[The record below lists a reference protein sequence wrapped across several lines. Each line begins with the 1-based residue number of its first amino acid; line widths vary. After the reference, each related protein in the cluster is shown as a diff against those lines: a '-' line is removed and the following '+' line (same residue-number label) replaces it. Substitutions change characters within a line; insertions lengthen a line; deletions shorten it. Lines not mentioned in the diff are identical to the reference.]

1 MPLDGAGDTSLVG
14 NLVAT
19 GLEFVGRRAEL
30 DIASTALESAR
41 AGNPQILLIE
51 GEPGIGKTAFVHH
64 FLSQAPDVAVL
75 EASGEE
81 SEAALDYGVA
91 DQLFARAATES
102 NLEPVKE
109 QLGAGTHRSAF
120 AVGAGLLAML
130 GSLQDRAPVALLI
143 DDAHWLDPSSAG
155 ALLFALRRLYA
166 DRILVLIVARP
177 DGVSQLGPS
186 WLKLLN
192 ESERVRR
199 LTLAGLSA
207 REVGLLAGS
216 LGFGGLTTP
225 AAERLREH
233 TGGHPLYARALLREL
248 PAEALAFEHGP
259 LPAPRSFAAAVVARL
274 TNVGTDAQDLVA
286 AAAVAGAR
294 CPLTLAGKL
303 AGLSDPLPALEE
315 ALAAEL
321 LALVPARI
329 PDEVTF
335 PHPLV
340 RAAIYDDLSL
350 TKRRQLNLACAAL
363 TSGWASLPHRVAASP
378 GSDDTL
384 AAELEV
390 AGEERAAEGNLAAA
404 ADSLLWA
411 SRVAASA
418 DMREGTL
425 LRAVEC
431 LLLAGEVPRAQALR
445 DAVLACNDGPHR
457 SFIVALFTAF
467 AGNLADACV
476 ALRELAE
483 RSDTAATPGLF
494 GRVSAP
500 LSVLYGY
507 LGAGDEAVTWAR
519 RALDSDGLVSTA
531 RMTATQ
537 GLAQGLLVSGRGEE
551 GIAAL
556 GSASAERMRPKPFE
570 AELVATRG
578 TIKAWWGDLPGAVN
592 DLTAVIRWSRAGSPV
607 RSLPNAYGALA
618 EVEYRLGRWEDALTH
633 AEVAVSLAVDT
644 DRAWDLP
651 FVHAV
656 ASYVHAGRGNWA
668 LAQDHAEVARQAAMV
683 ARLPVGFYYSH
694 LATAHLMWVRGD
706 WEAML
711 SSLGPFRQHTWPGG
725 ARGLGQYVGWL
736 LEAEAL
742 IHTDR
747 VEDAAQVLDQTER
760 AIAKSQIDLARAE
773 VWRLRGVLAQAERR
787 LPDAHAAF
795 DRAREAVVTADSP
808 FAEARLDLA
817 VGSFLRKTG
826 SRNAAASA
834 LRAAR
839 ERFERLRAAPFIERC
854 EAELSACGLRTRGRD
869 GQDDYELTAREQV
882 VAALV
887 ASGKTNREVASE
899 LYLSTKAVEYHLA
912 NIFRKVGVRSRHQL
926 SARLSAQP

>member
-1 MPLDGAGDTSLVG
+1 VG

-19 GLEFVGRRAEL
+19 GPEFVGRRAEL
-30 DIASTALESAR
+30 DIASAALESAR
-41 AGNPQILLIE
+41 ASNPQILLIE
-51 GEPGIGKTAFVHH
+51 GEPGIGKTAFVHE
-64 FLSQAPDVAVL
+64 FLSQATDVMVL

-81 SEAALDYGVA
+81 TEAALEYGVA
-91 DQLFARAATES
+91 DQLFARAATDS
-102 NLEPVKE
+102 NPEAVKGE
-109 QLGAGTHRSAF
+109 RGTASHASAF
-120 AVGAGLLAML
+120 AVGAELLTML

-143 DDAHWLDPSSAG
+143 DDAQWLDPSSAG
-155 ALLFALRRLYA
+155 ALLFALRRLYVE
-166 DRILVLIVARP
+166 RILVLIVARP
-177 DGVSQLGPS
+177 DGVSHLGPS
-186 WLKLLN
+186 WQKLLN

-199 LTLAGLSA
+199 LTLSGLSA

-216 LGFGGLTTP
+216 LGHGGLTIP

-248 PAEALAFEHGP
+248 PAEALVFEHGP

-329 PDEVTF
+329 PTEVTF
-335 PHPLV
+335 AHPLV
-340 RAAIYDDLSL
+340 RAAIYDDLSP
-350 TKRRQLNLACAAL
+350 TKRRELNLTCAEL

-378 GSDDTL
+378 GSDDAL
-384 AAELEV
+384 AAELV
-390 AGEERAAEGNLAAA
+390 LAGEERAAEGNLAAA

-411 SRVAASA
+411 SRVAASDDA
-418 DMREGTL
+418 REAAL

-431 LLLAGEVPRAQALR
+431 LQLAGEVPRAQALR
-445 DAVLACNDGPHR
+445 DSVLACNDGPHK
-457 SFIVALFTAF
+457 SFIVALLTAF
-467 AGNLADACV
+467 AGNLADAGV

-483 RSDTAATPGLF
+483 RPDTAATPGLP
-494 GRVSAP
+494 GRVSAV
-500 LSVLYGY
+500 LSVIYGY

-519 RALDSDGLVSTA
+519 RALDCDGLVSTA
-531 RMTATQ
+531 RLTASQ
-537 GLAQGLLVSGRGEE
+537 GLAQGLLVSGHGDRA
-551 GIAAL
+551 ISAL
-556 GSASAERMRPKPFE
+556 GSVSAESMRPKPFE

-578 TIKAWWGDLPGAVN
+578 NLKAWWGDLPGAVN

-607 RSLPNAYGALA
+607 RSLPNSYGALA

-633 AEVAVSLAVDT
+633 AEVAVSLAADT

-651 FVHAV
+651 FVHAI
-656 ASYVHAGRGNWA
+656 ASYVHAGRGDWA
-668 LAQDHAEVARQAAMV
+668 LAEDHAEVARQAAMV
-683 ARLPVGFYYSH
+683 VRLPVASYYSH
-694 LATAHLMWVRGD
+694 LAAAHLMWVRGE
-706 WEAML
+706 WLSML
-711 SSLGPFRQHTWPGG
+711 SALGPFRQHTWPGG

-742 IHTDR
+742 IRTDQL
-747 VEDAAQVLDQTER
+747 EDAAQVLEQTER
-760 AIAKSQIDLARAE
+760 AIANSQIDLARAE
-773 VWRLRGVLAQAERR
+773 VWRLRGVLAQASRR
-787 LPDAHAAF
+787 SSEAKVAF
-795 DRAREAVVTADSP
+795 GRAREAVGTADSP
-808 FAEARLDLA
+808 FAEAMLDLA
-817 VGSFLRKTG
+817 LGSFLRKTG

-834 LRAAR
+834 LRAAQ
-839 ERFERLRAAPFIERC
+839 ERFAGLRAVPFIERC
-854 EAELSACGLRTRGRD
+854 EAELSACGLRTRSHDGR
-869 GQDDYELTAREQV
+869 DDYELTAREQV

>member
-1 MPLDGAGDTSLVG
+1 
-14 NLVAT
+14 
-19 GLEFVGRRAEL
+19 
-30 DIASTALESAR
+30 
-41 AGNPQILLIE
+41 LIE
-51 GEPGIGKTAFVHH
+51 GQSGIGKTAFVHQ
-64 FLSQAPDVAVL
+64 FLSRTPDVTVL

-81 SEAALDYGVA
+81 AEAALEYGVT
-91 DQLFARAATES
+91 DQLFAHAATDSDWEA
-102 NLEPVKE
+102 VK
-109 QLGAGTHRSAF
+109 QHAGTGSHTSAF
-120 AVGAGLLAML
+120 AVGAELLALL

-143 DDAHWLDPSSAG
+143 DDAQWLDPSSAA

-216 LGFGGLTTP
+216 LGFGGLTLP

-274 TNVGTDAQDLVA
+274 TNVGTDAQDLLA
-286 AAAVAGAR
+286 AAAVVGAR
-294 CPLTLAGKL
+294 CPLTLAGRL

-315 ALAAEL
+315 ALATEL

-329 PDEVTF
+329 PEEVTF
-335 PHPLV
+335 SHPLV
-340 RAAIYDDLSL
+340 RAAIYDDLSP
-350 TKRRQLNLACAAL
+350 TKRRELNLACAEL
-363 TSGWASLPHRVAASP
+363 TSGSASLPHRVAASP
-378 GSDDTL
+378 GSDDSL
-384 AAELEV
+384 AAELEL
-390 AGEERAAEGNLAAA
+390 AGDERAAEGNLAAA
-404 ADSLLWA
+404 ADNLLWA
-411 SRVAASA
+411 SRVAASV
-418 DMREGTL
+418 DIREGAL

-431 LLLAGEVPRAQALR
+431 LQLAGEVPRAQSLR
-445 DAVLACNDGPHR
+445 DSVLACGDGPHK
-457 SFIVALFTAF
+457 SFIVAILTGA
-467 AGNLADACV
+467 AGNLAEALI
-476 ALRELAE
+476 ALRELVARPE
-483 RSDTAATPGLF
+483 TAAEQGLL
-494 GRVSAP
+494 GRVSAT
-500 LSVLYGY
+500 LSVVYGL
-507 LGAGDEAVTWAR
+507 LGGGDEAVTWAR

-531 RMTATQ
+531 RVTATQ
-537 GLAQGLLVSGRGEE
+537 GLAQGLLVSGNGDE

-556 GSASAERMRPKPFE
+556 EPASAGRMRPKPFE
-570 AELVATRG
+570 AELLATRG
-578 TIKAWWGDLPGAVN
+578 TIKAWWGDLSGAVD

-633 AEVAVSLAVDT
+633 AEVAVSLAADT

-656 ASYVHAGRGNWA
+656 ASYVHAGRGNWG
-668 LAQDHAEVARQAAMV
+668 LAEDHAEAARQAATV
-683 ARLPVGFYYSH
+683 ARLPVASYYSH

-706 WEAML
+706 WQVML

-725 ARGLGQYVGWL
+725 ARGLGQYVTWL

-742 IHTDR
+742 IHSDR
-747 VEDAAQVLDQTER
+747 LEDAARVLDETER
-760 AIAKSQIDLARAE
+760 AIATSQIDLARAE
-773 VWRLRGVLAQAERR
+773 VWRLRGILAQARR
-787 LPDAHAAF
+787 RSSEAQAAF
-795 DRAREAVVTADSP
+795 DRAREAVGTADSP
-808 FAEARLDLA
+808 FAEALLELTR
-817 VGSFLRKTG
+817 GSFQRKTG

-854 EAELSACGLRTRGRD
+854 EAELSACGVRTRGRG
-869 GQDDYELTAREQV
+869 GQDDYDLTAREQV

-899 LYLSTKAVEYHLA
+899 LYLSAKAVEYHLA

-926 SARLSAQP
+926 AARLSTQP